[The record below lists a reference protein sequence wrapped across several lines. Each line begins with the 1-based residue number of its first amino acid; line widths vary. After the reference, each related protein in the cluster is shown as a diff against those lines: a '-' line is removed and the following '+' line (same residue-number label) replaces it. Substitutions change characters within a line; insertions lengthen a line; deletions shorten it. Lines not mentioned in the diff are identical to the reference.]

1 MSKLM
6 SMFKEELKKNKKADI
21 AEEASFDIQY
31 PTGFT
36 SLDFLNGSMVHT
48 LVDGK
53 ETEYRSVGVV
63 DGSSNTFISRP
74 GCGKSTLCTQIIG
87 NLLKR
92 FPESDAYIDDIE
104 GSLPASRKG
113 FLLGLDGKELE
124 ERVHIRNT
132 GITTE
137 NVYDQIKTIRD
148 VKIANKKDFTYDT
161 GMYDTYGNKIYK
173 LYPTFY
179 FIDSFA
185 MLMPNDISEDDAI
198 ENVMAG
204 TTTAKKNAYLI
215 RKISQLLKEANIILF
230 TINHIQD
237 NIQMGF
243 LPNPAQVAGLKTSER
258 LPGGKTAIYLA
269 NNMFRLDE
277 KTSLKDSE
285 GFGILGTIVDV
296 TIVKSRTNA
305 SKRSVPLVFDKTYG
319 AFDNILSMYMY
330 LKNQGCIGGAGKA
343 MYLENCPDIKFS
355 QKEFKTKLMNSPE
368 LQQAFSELSRSEMD
382 KLLAMTKN
390 QEVEEEK
397 PFDLNNSI
405 LGF

>member
-48 LVDGK
+48 KIDGV

-113 FLLGLDGKELE
+113 FLLGLEGKELE

-277 KTSLKDSE
+277 KSSLKDSE